1 MILPAFIHTQSLR
14 LASGHE
20 ALVTRVITDDGR
32 TGFGFSLR
40 LDATEARH
48 MAMYEV
54 GLWPER
60 PRITPVMGHP
70 WEIAWVA
77 HEAVPWDFEPH
88 FSRLEWLP

>member
-1 MILPAFIHTQSLR
+1 MR

-20 ALVTRVITDDGR
+20 ALVTRVLADDGR

-48 MAMYEV
+48 MAMHEL
-54 GLWPER
+54 GLRPER
-60 PRITPVMGHP
+60 PRIAPVMAHP
-70 WEIAWVA
+70 WETAWVA
-77 HEAVPWDFEPH
+77 GEPVPWEIEPA